1 MRKAPV
7 SWGSRVSQGGMHGHR
22 ESRGVGSPTF
32 CFVYDPAPGHSEMM
46 SSFAS
51 LFVAK
56 AKATP
61 EKVVP

>member
-1 MRKAPV
+1 MVMNLAHKLCQKA
-7 SWGSRVSQGGMHGHR
+7 GYQSR
-22 ESRGVGSPTF
+22 TF
-32 CFVYDPAPGHSEMM
+32 CFVYEPAPGHSLMI

-61 EKVVP
+61 EKVVPCNWEHQHIVT